1 MRKGDARTHQVD
13 TFIGKGIY
21 SVGEASKLT
30 GVSTQNI
37 RRWLYGYYFTKDGTR
52 LFHPPVLQNDYAPYE
67 NTYALSFLDL
77 MEIRFVDQFRIYGVS
92 LQTIRIAAQRAA
104 GLVEHS
110 HPFATKKFFTDKTT
124 ILAQIV
130 DDTNEPELVD
140 LAKRQYEI
148 HDVVLPFLYEGID
161 FSEFDTADRW
171 WPRGRGFEIVLDPH
185 RSFGRPIVDGPGI
198 PTEILAAA
206 YHADGS
212 IERVAKWYEIQP
224 QDVRA
229 AVEFELNLAA

>member
-1 MRKGDARTHQVD
+1 MHQVSSR
-13 TFIGKGIY
+13 IGKGIY

-30 GVSTQNI
+30 GVSRQNI
-37 RRWLYGYYFTKDGTR
+37 RRWLYGYHYTKGGTR
-52 LFHPPVLQNDYAPYE
+52 LFQAPVLNHDYAPYE
-67 NTYALSFLDL
+67 NIHALSFLDL

-104 GLVEHS
+104 GLVQHS

-124 ILAQIV
+124 ILAQLV
-130 DDTNEPELVD
+130 ADPNEPELID

-161 FSEFDTADRW
+161 FSEFDIAERW
-171 WPRGRGFEIVLDPH
+171 WPRGRRFEIVVDPH
-185 RSFGRPIVDGPGI
+185 RSFGKPIVDGPGI
-198 PTEILAAA
+198 PTEILADA
-206 YHADGS
+206 YRVYGS
-212 IERVAKWYEIQP
+212 VERVAEWYEIQP

-229 AVEFELNLAA
+229 AVEFESNLAA